1 MEPYS
6 GSLKGH
12 FLVAMPSLADPNFS
26 HTVTCVCEHSTEGT
40 MGVVI
45 NRVHPSLS
53 AKDIFEELGIE
64 AVPRAQSIPIHLGG
78 PVHLNEIFM
87 LHGPPFDWEGCLRIT
102 PELGMSNTQDLLEA
116 VARGEGPESMIIA
129 IGCAGWGPRQ
139 LEDELRENAW
149 LTTSASVDILF
160 DLDIEARW
168 EAAVRKL
175 GIDPNLLSESAGN
188 A

>member
-26 HTVTCVCEHSTEGT
+26 HTVTCVCEHSSEGT
-40 MGVVI
+40 MGVVV
-45 NRVHPSLS
+45 NRVHPSLY
-53 AKDIFEELGIE
+53 AKDIFDELGIT
-64 AVPRAQSIPIHLGG
+64 AVPQAQSIPIHLGG

-87 LHGPPFDWEGCLRIT
+87 LHGPPFDWEGCLQIT

-116 VARGEGPESMIIA
+116 VARGQGPESMIIA
-129 IGCAGWGPRQ
+129 IGCAGWGPQQ
-139 LEDELRENAW
+139 LEDELRENSW
-149 LTTSASVDILF
+149 LTTSASADILF
-160 DLDIEARW
+160 DLDIDARW